1 MEEIRTKGIV
11 IDTQDYKEYDK
22 IITILTYDMG
32 VIKAVVKGVK
42 RNTAKS
48 RFAGQ
53 MFCFLD
59 LILSKKGIYYTVI
72 SSDLIESFFEI
83 AYKYESFL
91 LAVDIVKVIKF
102 VSKYHP
108 DSSELFVIFI
118 SILNVLLISETDL
131 NIVYLKFLYETLK
144 VLGFNH
150 TFAKC
155 DKCGSDIVNEAYL
168 DTIMGGVVCNECK
181 KKYSDKLLKHELVI
195 IKSIA
200 ETEYSKLS
208 TLNFE
213 KEVSIKLLKF
223 VQMLFKINC
232 NQ

>member
-22 IITILTYDMG
+22 IITIFTYDMG

-42 RNTAKS
+42 KSTAKS

-53 MFCFLD
+53 LFCFLD
-59 LILSKKGIYYTVI
+59 LILSKKGVYYTVI
-72 SSDLIESFFEI
+72 SADLIESFFEI

-102 VSKYHP
+102 VSKYNP
-108 DSSELFVIFI
+108 DSSELFVIFL
-118 SILNVLLISETDL
+118 SVLNVLLKSDANL

-144 VLGFNH
+144 VLGFKHN
-150 TFAKC
+150 FAKC
-155 DKCGSDIVNEAYL
+155 DKCQKELRESGYL
-168 DTIMGGVVCNECK
+168 DSIIGGVVCEDCRK
-181 KKYSDKLLKHELVI
+181 QYSDKLNRNDLDTI
-195 IKSIA
+195 IKIA
-200 ETEYSKLS
+200 NAEYSKLS
-208 TLNFE
+208 SLNLE
-213 KEVSIKLLKF
+213 EEVSIKLLKF
-223 VQMLFKINC
+223 VQMLFKLNC